1 MRRAALWTAI
11 ILILVTAAYIRIPV
25 YGASPQVVVR
35 VALSVSLPLEF
46 LLNQDACVL
55 PLDSIQTAGDGI
67 QVWRELECSDSESC
81 ISLTPS
87 KKPYH
92 VKVGDTPGEIVLRC
106 PSGETISFSER
117 LLILPTDHGSA
128 AFQIGNRRYPGGLE
142 ISYKPSKSGSGEISI
157 INLVDLEI
165 YTEGVLA
172 GEVYPSWESE
182 ALKAQ
187 AVATRTYALRRL
199 MDNKSGD
206 YDVDDTVLSQV
217 YLGENGVEA
226 FKNAVRETRGQVL
239 VYDGVPIRAHY
250 FSSGG
255 GTTEGD
261 EEVWLG
267 GNDEPY
273 LTARPDFDSIS
284 PYYRWEKPFTISAD
298 DLFRR
303 IGLKPHNKG
312 WIEPSIRL
320 GDKVLAYRFHSGSNT
335 VNLTREQIRQKLGLL
350 SPRFHVTVR
359 NGKGQ
364 EVVVDSRTELDL
376 SEVVVFGGVGS
387 GHGVGLSQW
396 GAQGMALMC
405 ASDGTPMYD
414 YVDILMHYYPG
425 TELVDNYNIPT
436 EPSYKGSEQPLQ
448 TVEDA
453 HTGRINEDSSEDD
466 IKVIEYIEFLVE

>member
-1 MRRAALWTAI
+1 M
-11 ILILVTAAYIRIPV
+11 
-25 YGASPQVVVR
+25 R

-106 PSGETISFSER
+106 PSGRQYLFGKVAYSPYEPWICCVS
-117 LLILPTDHGSA
+117 
-128 AFQIGNRRYPGGLE
+128 NRKQTLSRRLE

-172 GEVYPSWESE
+172 GEVYPSWEPE

-239 VYDGVPIRAHY
+239 FTTV
-250 FSSGG
+250 SLSGA
-255 GTTEGD
+255 
-261 EEVWLG
+261 L
-267 GNDEPY
+267 
-273 LTARPDFDSIS
+273 F
-284 PYYRWEKPFTISAD
+284 F
-298 DLFRR
+298 FRR
-303 IGLKPHNKG
+303 
-312 WIEPSIRL
+312 
-320 GDKVLAYRFHSGSNT
+320 
-335 VNLTREQIRQKLGLL
+335 
-350 SPRFHVTVR
+350 R
-359 NGKGQ
+359 NN
-364 EVVVDSRTELDL
+364 R
-376 SEVVVFGGVGS
+376 
-387 GHGVGLSQW
+387 
-396 GAQGMALMC
+396 
-405 ASDGTPMYD
+405 
-414 YVDILMHYYPG
+414 
-425 TELVDNYNIPT
+425 
-436 EPSYKGSEQPLQ
+436 
-448 TVEDA
+448 
-453 HTGRINEDSSEDD
+453 RR
-466 IKVIEYIEFLVE
+466 

>member
-1 MRRAALWTAI
+1 MHKPYSVKEAISRQSRRYTWGDRA
-11 ILILVTAAYIRIPV
+11 
-25 YGASPQVVVR
+25 
-35 VALSVSLPLEF
+35 SLP
-46 LLNQDACVL
+46 V
-55 PLDSIQTAGDGI
+55 
-67 QVWRELECSDSESC
+67 R
-81 ISLTPS
+81 
-87 KKPYH
+87 
-92 VKVGDTPGEIVLRC
+92 
-106 PSGETISFSER
+106 ETISFSER
-117 LLILPTDHGSA
+117 LLILPTNHGSV
-128 AFQIGNRRYPGGLE
+128 AFQIGNRRYPGGFE
-142 ISYKPSKSGSGEISI
+142 ISYKPSNSGSGEISI

-298 DLFRR
+298 YF
-303 IGLKPHNKG
+303 
-312 WIEPSIRL
+312 
-320 GDKVLAYRFHSGSNT
+320 SG
-335 VNLTREQIRQKLGLL
+335 
-350 SPRFHVTVR
+350 
-359 NGKGQ
+359 
-364 EVVVDSRTELDL
+364 
-376 SEVVVFGGVGS
+376 GS
-387 GHGVGLSQW
+387 G
-396 GAQGMALMC
+396 
-405 ASDGTPMYD
+405 
-414 YVDILMHYYPG
+414 
-425 TELVDNYNIPT
+425 
-436 EPSYKGSEQPLQ
+436 
-448 TVEDA
+448 
-453 HTGRINEDSSEDD
+453 
-466 IKVIEYIEFLVE
+466 